1 MDSCEN
7 AKASDFDM
15 KIIEA
20 EVSRVIDSLP
30 EARRRIWLMKTKEGM
45 STAQIAS
52 VLGISPKT
60 VDNQIARVKQ
70 VLKKNIGR
78 LIMFALFI

>member
-1 MDSCEN
+1 
-7 AKASDFDM
+7 
-15 KIIEA
+15 
-20 EVSRVIDSLP
+20 
-30 EARRRIWLMKTKEGM
+30 MKTKEGM

-52 VLGISPKT
+52 VLDISPKT

>member
-52 VLGISPKT
+52 VLDISPKT